1 MVLLIELAMHSSVHY
16 GPNST
21 SAIISFIHKFY
32 FVFSINVALDIQGLI
47 LVKFSLCQKKVMEL
61 IFVFLILKKII
72 A

>member
-1 MVLLIELAMHSSVHY
+1 MHSSVHY

-47 LVKFSLCQKKVMEL
+47 LVKFSFLCQKKVMEL